1 MADKLSTSINYR
13 VGQLQKNFVLTFSF
27 QMGDFIS
34 GFDLILHSKNTSMP
48 SLKQKNIKFLKKIN
62 ISSE

>member
-1 MADKLSTSINYR
+1 MADKPTSINYR
-13 VGQLQKNFVLTFSF
+13 VVKLQKNAVLTFSF

-48 SLKQKNIKFLKKIN
+48 SLKQKKYQFFKENKH
-62 ISSE
+62 